1 MTLLRALASLAALG
15 YGQGLMPQDRTDTDL
30 MLFAALRERVR
41 GIDARVEALG
51 RHL

>member
-1 MTLLRALASLAALG
+1 MA
-15 YGQGLMPQDRTDTDL
+15 QDRTDADL